1 MAIRCY
7 QHVRS
12 KGKLSEECANS
23 QQHKIRI
30 WCTYSGR
37 HIDNSWRSRSPL
49 QLTLSGNLSSVGRI
63 DSLESGFAFTL
74 ATMDHRLGDPSA
86 VGSMLQRDSYFQL
99 VIGIASDA
107 TIYCHATWRPTACTI
122 PPRPKIVSLGI
133 LGAHRN
139 LPQSGVPH
147 GVVDW
152 CQLLPGLPKGW
163 EHTL

>member
-1 MAIRCY
+1 
-7 QHVRS
+7 
-12 KGKLSEECANS
+12 
-23 QQHKIRI
+23 
-30 WCTYSGR
+30 
-37 HIDNSWRSRSPL
+37 
-49 QLTLSGNLSSVGRI
+49 
-63 DSLESGFAFTL
+63 
-74 ATMDHRLGDPSA
+74 MDHRLRDPSA

-107 TIYCHATWRPTACTI
+107 TVYCPATRRPTARTI
-122 PPRPKIVSLGI
+122 PPRPKIVSLSI

-152 CQLLPGLPKGW
+152 CQLLPGLPQGW